1 VCSCHFQGGNKL
13 NGPTILPHRLN
24 QFGTHH
30 LTPEKKKKRK
40 NSPKVIMNQEIEN
53 EIVSDVGVVSDD
65 GVVSEFEYNTALD
78 LDDEPTKSNSPG
90 YYSFFE
96 C

>member
-1 VCSCHFQGGNKL
+1 
-13 NGPTILPHRLN
+13 
-24 QFGTHH
+24 
-30 LTPEKKKKRK
+30 
-40 NSPKVIMNQEIEN
+40 MNQEIEN

-65 GVVSEFEYNTALD
+65 GVVSEFEYNTALG